1 MSFTCKPCFY
11 KTKSKFNFDRHIL
24 TEKHKKLVDEYTTN
38 ILEIKNCVDCGK
50 KFRHSSSYYRHL
62 KTCNGIKSNSSGYLT
77 EYSTEYLTDQHELL
91 ELMHENE
98 KLKLE
103 MKYQSQLAQKDV
115 EKLKLELEMQEALIN
130 INQQKKTSVPDMSC
144 QTNTNN
150 YQDIININGDN
161 NTLLTKKDTMN
172 FYFGQ
177 TIDIDTFIKN
187 FETKYP
193 LTQEETR
200 TLAENYQHSGIKSYG
215 PGLLCY
221 LKKNYKRQIKDITGQ
236 EPDDDVVMPFLSSD
250 GTLRTHLE
258 KASEGWKIVKD
269 ITKIDRIIIVSNDY
283 IYNYHTT
290 HLPIGSKER
299 KIVSNSMLR
308 NSTYDNAKEIA
319 RKKDMLKKTF

>member
-11 KTKSKFNFDRHIL
+11 KTMSKFNFDRHIL
-24 TEKHKKLVDEYTTN
+24 TEKHKKLVDEYINNNVEFRICT
-38 ILEIKNCVDCGK
+38 ECGK
-50 KFRHSSSYYRHL
+50 NFKHSSSYYRHV
-62 KTCNGIKSNSSGYLT
+62 KTCINNNNNCNNK
-77 EYSTEYLTDQHELL
+77 EYSNELL

-103 MKYQSQLAQKDV
+103 IKYQSQLAQKDV
-115 EKLKLELEMQEALIN
+115 EKFKMGMELQEAFLQKQKSNTSSHQEHSHPQIN
-130 INQQKKTSVPDMSC
+130 N
-144 QTNTNN
+144 NN
-150 YQDIININGDN
+150 YQDVINIQGDN

-177 TIDIDTFIKN
+177 TLDLDTFIQN

-200 TLAENYQHSGIKSYG
+200 TLAENYQNSGIKSYG

-258 KASEGWKIVKD
+258 KATEGWKIVKD

-308 NSTYDNAKEIA
+308 NSTYDNAKDIA
-319 RKKDMLKKTF
+319 KRKCIKY